1 MTDAAI
7 DNAQQSQVEDSEGD
21 QSAEPQQPVD
31 WKAKYEAA
39 IKHSREWESRAKAN
53 KDAADELDKLK
64 ESRLART
71 GRLVIK

>member
-7 DNAQQSQVEDSEGD
+7 DNAQQPQDGSEDT
-21 QSAEPQQPVD
+21 QHVAESQQPVD